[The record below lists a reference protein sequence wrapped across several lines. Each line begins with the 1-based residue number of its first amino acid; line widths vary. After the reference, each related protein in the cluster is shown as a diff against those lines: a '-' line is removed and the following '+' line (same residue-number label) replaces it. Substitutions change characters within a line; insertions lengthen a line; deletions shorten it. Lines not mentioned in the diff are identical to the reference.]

1 MICYYT
7 LWDKS
12 INQISKF
19 VDNSLEQYQ
28 HIKYGY
34 PSVMVISDFEY
45 KSMNAKKIL
54 GPGTGKVSIKEYIG
68 SHNVYTAITGRE
80 FKIGFY
86 DYENSIHEDNSIM
99 FFY

>member
-1 MICYYT
+1 M
-7 LWDKS
+7 
-12 INQISKF
+12 
-19 VDNSLEQYQ
+19 EQYR

-34 PSVMVISDFEY
+34 PSVMAISDFEY

-54 GPGTGKVSIKEYIG
+54 GPGTGKVSIKEYIE

-80 FKIGFY
+80 FKIAFY
-86 DYENSIHEDNSIM
+86 DDKERIHEDNSII